1 MHGFSIYLFFFLL
14 IILGVKRAGF
24 VEGFKINY
32 VSLNFDRY
40 DFKFIMKAKREIFKV
55 NFVRRIS

>member
-24 VEGFKINY
+24 VEGFKINC

-40 DFKFIMKAKREIFKV
+40 DFKFIMKTKREIFKV